1 MKKLDR
7 HTVKAVE
14 LTAPG
19 ACRRDADQLHND
31 LTKGRIF
38 GAFTEQERAAIWIE
52 LLAASTDRLIPSL
65 FTFFEDARYLRGP
78 AGYMKRLMKLSNDD
92 QVSRTLKHRFTGANQ
107 RIDTCMVQVS
117 ESQLEAR
124 PGNLHDQLG
133 LGCRQ
138 MWIMMMRS
146 DEKSVLSNWK
156 NLGHLLGFET
166 HQIQTFARDSA
177 DRDIGPD
184 PESSCH
190 DKQLKRCGIPRR
202 GDQWHDKTLLF
213 ADALHGTIDSSAG
226 VTSFFVRRSVY
237 LAFFGVPRFT
247 ATENRVLYQV
257 SISSTRQ
264 IDQTEQ
270 LPDTQMAELEQIER
284 AERIAQEDADR
295 GEQQQEM
302 QQHQDHE
309 QMRLAQIAQDLGQE
323 RNKLRQLQQETKQHQ
338 DFEDAR
344 LAKLTQDAGQ
354 ESNRLSR
361 LRQELDTRQKEQ
373 SKEQFRLDQLSQS
386 LEAQQ
391 EQRHTEWDKGQQ
403 SKEQQ
408 QQRIDQL
415 AQDLGAKDVENQ
427 QKQEELQKEQHKLDQ
442 QQEIQGQL
450 AQDLAIKE
458 VENQQR
464 QEEVQKE
471 QHKLDQQQ
479 ESQGQL
485 AQDLAIKEV
494 ENQQRQEEVQ
504 EVQKRLDQQQ
514 ESQGQLA
521 HDLAIKEVE
530 NQQRQERM
538 RKEQQNLDQQQEEQE
553 QLAQDLE
560 TQRKVH
566 QSEKDKQNQRQQA
579 LEQKERVLVAND
591 SLFAQE
597 IEHEH
602 DQMELVVLEQNQQE
616 QEVGELTDHWREE
629 HKKRL
634 PAVKSKTKK
643 ATGTSRVDN
652 HSLKQD
658 RPVTQI
664 GLGKRSNIKA
674 VDRDIAIQSKKE
686 RQVLKEPNPEPEIRN
701 LTRPTLDN
709 TIVEQDELDL
719 LGEHRLKRVQAN
731 LESDENEDMH
741 NLTSWMRK
749 KPRLSEIS
757 SSHQVDRT
765 HITEWIPP
773 NDTAAVR
780 PVDAIPGPGQKRKE
794 PGITKQWE
802 SASKNEERTHI
813 RSRRITQLGIL
824 AQQQG
829 IVSGQSVQRQPEASS
844 AALPVLIT
852 FKTYNGETWVV
863 KQIVQTNVDDPEPVR
878 RAAERYQ
885 SDAMK
890 LYDSHNRVLSIE
902 TCMEDVL
909 QDRTKTIFLFPTG
922 SKIPSSSKPSETID
936 LQSGEESL

>member
-19 ACRRDADQLHND
+19 ACRRDADQLHSD

-38 GAFTEQERAAIWIE
+38 GAFTEQERAEIWIE

-166 HQIQTFARDSA
+166 RQIQTFARDST

-202 GDQWHDKTLLF
+202 GDQWHDRTLLF
-213 ADALHGTIDSSAG
+213 ADALHGTIDTGAG

-237 LAFFGVPRFT
+237 LAFFGVPRCT

-257 SISSTRQ
+257 SISSIRQ

-270 LPDTQMAELEQIER
+270 LPDTQMAELDQIER

-295 GEQQQEM
+295 GERQQEM
-302 QQHQDHE
+302 QQHQDRE
-309 QMRLAQIAQDLGQE
+309 QMRLAQIAQDLGHE
-323 RNKLRQLQQETKQHQ
+323 RNKLGQLQQETKQHQ
-338 DFEDAR
+338 DFEETR
-344 LAKLTQDAGQ
+344 LAKLTQDVGQ

-361 LRQELDTRQKEQ
+361 LRQELDARQKEQ
-373 SKEQFRLDQLSQS
+373 SKEQLRLDQLSQS

-391 EQRHTEWDKGQQ
+391 EQRHTEWDEEQQ
-403 SKEQQ
+403 NKEQQ
-408 QQRIDQL
+408 QKRIDQL

-442 QQEIQGQL
+442 QQERQGQL
-450 AQDLAIKE
+450 AQDLARKE

-464 QEEVQKE
+464 QEEAQKVQKRLDQQQE
-471 QHKLDQQQ
+471 IQGQLIKYLALEEVKNQQKLEELHKAQQELDQQQ

-485 AQDLAIKEV
+485 AQDLAIKES
-494 ENQQRQEEVQ
+494 E
-504 EVQKRLDQQQ
+504 D
-514 ESQGQLA
+514 
-521 HDLAIKEVE
+521 
-530 NQQRQERM
+530 QQRQERM
-538 RKEQQNLDQQQEEQE
+538 QKEQQKLDQQQEEQE

-566 QSEKDKQNQRQQA
+566 QSEQDKQNQRQQA
-579 LEQKERVLVAND
+579 LEQKDRVLVAKD

-597 IEHEH
+597 REHEH
-602 DQMELVVLEQNQQE
+602 DQMDPILLEQTQQE

-634 PAVKSKTKK
+634 PAVKSKTKT
-643 ATGTSRVDN
+643 ATGTRVDN

-664 GLGKRSNIKA
+664 GLGKRASMKA
-674 VDRDIAIQSKKE
+674 VYRDIAIQSKKE
-686 RQVLKEPNPEPEIRN
+686 RQVLKEPNPEPEIRS

-709 TIVEQDELDL
+709 TIVEQEELDL

-757 SSHQVDRT
+757 GSHQVDRT
-765 HITEWIPP
+765 HITERIPP

-780 PVDAIPGPGQKRKE
+780 PVDATPRPGQKRKE
-794 PGITKQWE
+794 PGITKQRE
-802 SASKNEERTHI
+802 SASKQEERTHI

-824 AQQQG
+824 PQQQG

-863 KQIVQTNVDDPEPVR
+863 KQVVQTNVDDPEPVR
-878 RAAERYQ
+878 RAAEKYQ

-890 LYDSHNRVLSIE
+890 LYDSHDRVLSIE

-909 QDRTKTIFLFPTG
+909 QDRTKTIFIFPIG
-922 SKIPSSSKPSETID
+922 EKIPSSSKSSETID